1 MTLRTSQTEKLQN
14 GEANTVFA
22 SDIVSPLADT
32 LVSEAKTL
40 TSSLTHHAGRA
51 LSRKLHASASMLD
64 QVASTLR
71 SSQPADDDL
80 VAPISKAAADYIEVS
95 AEKIRHV
102 DGDEA
107 LAAIA
112 ATARQHPLP
121 LALGAAA
128 AGFLAARF
136 ISSSTK

>member
-1 MTLRTSQTEKLQN
+1 
-14 GEANTVFA
+14 
-22 SDIVSPLADT
+22 
-32 LVSEAKTL
+32 
-40 TSSLTHHAGRA
+40 
-51 LSRKLHASASMLD
+51 MLD